1 MNVPTRAVIFD
12 LDDTL
17 FDHYHSVQSGLL
29 ALQGVYPRLSLHSLA
44 DLTETYVDLVETLHI
59 QVLRGLLTIDQ
70 ARIQRIQSF
79 FLKYDRAL
87 SLDEAQ
93 QAASFY
99 RAAYQAARQP
109 VAGAL
114 ALLQQLHADTK
125 IGIITNN
132 GSQEQREKLSACG
145 LAPWIDVLVISEEVG
160 VIKPEPAIFEIAL
173 KQLDCEAN
181 QVVMLGDAWQTDILG
196 AHGAGIRPV
205 WLNRFGATCPDPAL
219 VTVVTSLE
227 PTHTIATIL
236 RGE

>member
-1 MNVPTRAVIFD
+1 MKTRAVIFD

-29 ALQGVYPRLSLHSLA
+29 ALQGAYPGLQEHHLN

-79 FLKYDRAL
+79 FLKHDRAL
-87 SLDEAQ
+87 SLDRAY
-93 QAASFY
+93 QAASVY

-109 VAGAL
+109 VTGAL
-114 ALLQQLHADTK
+114 ALLQYLQHTNTK

-132 GSQEQREKLSACG
+132 GSQEQREKLSVCEM
-145 LAPWIDVLVISEEVG
+145 APLIDALVISEEVG
-160 VIKPEPAIFEIAL
+160 VIKPEPAIFAIAL
-173 KQLDCEAN
+173 EKLGCASHEA
-181 QVVMLGDAWQTDILG
+181 VMLGDAWQTDILG
-196 AHGAGIRPV
+196 AHRAGIRPV
-205 WLNRFGATCPDPAL
+205 WLNRFGAKCPDPTLAA
-219 VTVVTSLE
+219 VITTLE
-227 PTHTIATIL
+227 PPPSIAALL